1 MATYQEFRQKTRRR
15 ARQRRIRRALA
26 LLVGAAAVCLALWG
40 ALRLS
45 GWLPAGLARP
55 AQTDLSDP
63 GQSAASDPGQSAV
76 SDPAAEPT
84 PTPAPALPAGEQ
96 PAFRETVSAGD
107 LSWNTQTRVAAPT
120 LNMTVASP
128 YAAMVALPAQP
139 LIDAAYFD
147 TVTFIGDSI
156 TEGLHSYQTS
166 VFGHSTILGIRSMG
180 PDAVVNGSTVKNRV
194 TGEQL
199 VVLDA
204 LEASAPDAVY
214 ILLGTNSLVNASQAK
229 EDAFL
234 AYYGKMIDMIRE
246 RLLPG
251 VRIYI
256 QSIPPVDPSK
266 TTKLSNEQMNRVNDQ
281 LARIA
286 VEKECYFLD
295 LDEVFADEAGNM
307 KADYVQADG
316 IHIKKPAY
324 EAWIDYLARHVA
336 YQRRNV
342 YVEPNPLYIA

>member
-15 ARQRRIRRALA
+15 SRQRRLRRFMV
-26 LLVGAAAVCLALWG
+26 LLIGAVLIAAAIWG

-45 GWLPAGLARP
+45 GKLPLGDEP
-55 AQTDLSDP
+55 ASVPPVSDP
-63 GQSAASDPGQSAV
+63 GQSQP
-76 SDPAAEPT
+76 AEPT
-84 PTPAPALPAGEQ
+84 ATPAVSHDYSQAGSEQ
-96 PAFRETVSAGD
+96 PAMQDTVSAGD

-120 LNMTVASP
+120 LNMTVTSP
-128 YAAMVALPAQP
+128 YGPMIALPAQP
-139 LIDAAYFD
+139 MIDISYFD

-194 TGEQL
+194 TGEEL

-204 LEASAPDAVY
+204 VQASAPDAVY
-214 ILLGTNSLVNASQAK
+214 ILLGTNSLVNANEQK
-229 EDAFL
+229 EQSFL
-234 AYYGKMIDMIRE
+234 AYYAKMIDMLRE

-251 VRIYI
+251 VKIYI

-266 TTKLSNEQMNRVNDQ
+266 TTKLSNERVERVNNE

-286 VEKECYFLD
+286 VEKECYFID
-295 LDEVFADEAGNM
+295 LDEVFADENGNM

-342 YVEPNPLYIA
+342 YKEPNPLYIA

>member
-1 MATYQEFRQKTRRR
+1 MV
-15 ARQRRIRRALA
+15 
-26 LLVGAAAVCLALWG
+26 LLIGAVLIAAAIWG

-45 GWLPAGLARP
+45 GKLPLGDEP
-55 AQTDLSDP
+55 ASVPPVSDP
-63 GQSAASDPGQSAV
+63 GQSQP
-76 SDPAAEPT
+76 AEPT
-84 PTPAPALPAGEQ
+84 ATPAVSHDYSQAGSEQ
-96 PAFRETVSAGD
+96 PAMQDTVSAGD

-120 LNMTVASP
+120 LNMTVTSP
-128 YAAMVALPAQP
+128 YGPMIALPAQP
-139 LIDAAYFD
+139 MIDISYFD

-194 TGEQL
+194 TGEEL

-204 LEASAPDAVY
+204 VQASAPDAVY
-214 ILLGTNSLVNASQAK
+214 ILLGTNSLVNAGEQK
-229 EDAFL
+229 EQSFL
-234 AYYGKMIDMIRE
+234 AYYAKMIDILRE

-251 VRIYI
+251 VKIYI

-266 TTKLSNEQMNRVNDQ
+266 TTKLSNEQVERVNNE

-286 VEKECYFLD
+286 VEKECYFID
-295 LDEVFADEAGNM
+295 LDEVFADENGNM

-342 YVEPNPLYIA
+342 YKEPNPLYIA

>member
-15 ARQRRIRRALA
+15 ARQRRLRRFMV
-26 LLVGAAAVCLALWG
+26 LLIGAVLIAAAVWG

-45 GWLPAGLARP
+45 GMLPQGDEP
-55 AQTDLSDP
+55 ASVPPVSDP
-63 GQSAASDPGQSAV
+63 GQSQPV
-76 SDPAAEPT
+76 AEPT
-84 PTPAPALPAGEQ
+84 ATPTVTHDYSQAGGEQ
-96 PAFRETVSAGD
+96 PAMRDTVSAGD

-120 LNMTVASP
+120 LNMTVTSP
-128 YAAMVALPAQP
+128 YGPMIAQPAQP
-139 LIDAAYFD
+139 MIDISYFD

-156 TEGLHSYQTS
+156 TEGLQSYQTS
-166 VFGHSTILGIRSMG
+166 VFGHSTMLGIRSMG

-194 TGEQL
+194 TGEEL

-204 LEASAPDAVY
+204 VQASSPDAVY
-214 ILLGTNSLVNASQAK
+214 ILLGTNSLVNAGEQK
-229 EDAFL
+229 EQSFL
-234 AYYGKMIDMIRE
+234 AYYAKMIDMLRE

-256 QSIPPVDPSK
+256 QSVPPVDPSK
-266 TTKLSNEQMNRVNDQ
+266 TTKLSNEQVERVNNE

-286 VEKECYFLD
+286 VEKECYFID
-295 LDEVFADEAGNM
+295 LDEVFADENGNM
-307 KADYVQADG
+307 KADYVQSDG

-342 YVEPNPLYIA
+342 YKEPNPLYIA

>member
-1 MATYQEFRQKTRRR
+1 MV
-15 ARQRRIRRALA
+15 
-26 LLVGAAAVCLALWG
+26 LLIGAVLIAAAIWG

-45 GWLPAGLARP
+45 GKLPLGDEP
-55 AQTDLSDP
+55 ASVPPVSDP
-63 GQSAASDPGQSAV
+63 GQSQP
-76 SDPAAEPT
+76 AEPT
-84 PTPAPALPAGEQ
+84 ATPAVSHDYSQAGSEQ
-96 PAFRETVSAGD
+96 PAMQDTVSAGD

-120 LNMTVASP
+120 LNMTVTSP
-128 YAAMVALPAQP
+128 YGPMIALPAQP
-139 LIDAAYFD
+139 MIDISYFD

-180 PDAVVNGSTVKNRV
+180 PDAV
-194 TGEQL
+194 
-199 VVLDA
+199 
-204 LEASAPDAVY
+204 Y
-214 ILLGTNSLVNASQAK
+214 ILLGTNSLVNANEQK
-229 EDAFL
+229 EQSFL
-234 AYYGKMIDMIRE
+234 AYYAKMIDMLRE

-251 VRIYI
+251 VKIYI

-266 TTKLSNEQMNRVNDQ
+266 TTKLSNEQVERVNNE

-286 VEKECYFLD
+286 VEKECYFID
-295 LDEVFADEAGNM
+295 LDEVFADENGNM

-342 YVEPNPLYIA
+342 YKEPNPLYIA

>member
-15 ARQRRIRRALA
+15 VRRRRLRRALA
-26 LLVGAAAVCLALWG
+26 LLAGAAVIAVAVWG
-40 ALRLS
+40 ALRLNGFVPEQEQLVS
-45 GWLPAGLARP
+45 TPPTSQPASEPAATIAPNGDYTPAG
-55 AQTDLSDP
+55 S
-63 GQSAASDPGQSAV
+63 
-76 SDPAAEPT
+76 
-84 PTPAPALPAGEQ
+84 EQ
-96 PAFRETVSAGD
+96 PPWRETVSAGD
-107 LSWNTQTRVAAPT
+107 MSWNTQTRVAAPT
-120 LNMTVASP
+120 LNMTVTSP
-128 YAAMVALPAQP
+128 YGPMIALPAQP
-139 LIDAAYFD
+139 MIDISYFD

-194 TGEQL
+194 TGEEL

-204 LEASAPDAVY
+204 VQASAPDAVY
-214 ILLGTNSLVNASQAK
+214 ILLGTNSLVNANEQK
-229 EDAFL
+229 EQSFL
-234 AYYGKMIDMIRE
+234 AYYAKMIDILRE

-251 VRIYI
+251 VKIYI

-266 TTKLSNEQMNRVNDQ
+266 TTKLSNERVERVNNE

-286 VEKECYFLD
+286 VEKECYFID
-295 LDEVFADEAGNM
+295 LDEVFADENGNM

-342 YVEPNPLYIA
+342 YKEPNPLYIA

>member
-15 ARQRRIRRALA
+15 ARQRRLRRFMV
-26 LLVGAAAVCLALWG
+26 LLIGAVLIAAAIWG

-45 GWLPAGLARP
+45 GKLPLGDEP
-55 AQTDLSDP
+55 AATP
-63 GQSAASDPGQSAV
+63 AV
-76 SDPAAEPT
+76 SHDYSQ
-84 PTPAPALPAGEQ
+84 AGSEQ
-96 PAFRETVSAGD
+96 PAMQDTVSAGD

-120 LNMTVASP
+120 LNMTVTSP
-128 YAAMVALPAQP
+128 YGPMIALPAQP
-139 LIDAAYFD
+139 MIDISYFD

-194 TGEQL
+194 TGEEL
-199 VVLDA
+199 VVLDVVQ
-204 LEASAPDAVY
+204 ASAPDAVY
-214 ILLGTNSLVNASQAK
+214 ILLGTNSLVNANEQK
-229 EDAFL
+229 EQSFL
-234 AYYGKMIDMIRE
+234 AYYAKMIDMLRE

-251 VRIYI
+251 VKIYI

-266 TTKLSNEQMNRVNDQ
+266 TTKLSNERVERVNNE

-286 VEKECYFLD
+286 VEKECYFID
-295 LDEVFADEAGNM
+295 LDEVFADENGNM

-342 YVEPNPLYIA
+342 YKEPNPLYIA